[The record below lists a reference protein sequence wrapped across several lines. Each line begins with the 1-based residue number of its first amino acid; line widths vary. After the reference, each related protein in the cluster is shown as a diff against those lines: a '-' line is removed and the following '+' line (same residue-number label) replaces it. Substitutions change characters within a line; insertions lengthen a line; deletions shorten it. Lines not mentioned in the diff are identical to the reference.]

1 MRPLGPG
8 VVVVPALLPWLSE
21 QRGEQPVV
29 EVEPQTLWSL
39 QLDGG
44 QRRYLLNREL
54 FRRIVDLPNRK
65 LVHSVGLPFGGPQPA
80 EPEQIALIAEMSEAL
95 GTPWVSDHL
104 SFNAFRDGDGWS
116 NTGFFL
122 PPRQTEASAQAA
134 AQKIREL
141 STALGRPVAFET
153 GVNYLRPHEDEM
165 NDGDFFARVARLA
178 GSGILLDVHNL
189 WINECNGRQRAADVL
204 AALPLDRVWELHVA
218 GGTEL
223 NGFALDAHCGP
234 VPEAVWELADAWVP
248 RMPNLGAIIFEV
260 LDDHASR
267 LGVRVLDSQWERLQ
281 ALWSRRAHADIR
293 VTMSPIRAREP
304 ITRHVDEEWERTLA
318 EAAIGRAPAGE
329 MLTCDPGLALFRELI
344 FDTRAGFVAQGL
356 RYSMTL
362 LLSALG
368 PRHTRE
374 LLSQYAATTPPELFA
389 SLESDRFAQFLRGR
403 LPRVAYLDEVLAY
416 EHALVRAS
424 LYGEASTVTF
434 THDPAELLDCLD
446 RGQVPQALSSMT
458 VSLLVAGQEG
468 DRPGEPSMRERSE

>member
-21 QRGEQPVV
+21 QRGERPVV

-39 QLDGG
+39 RLDGG
-44 QRRYLLNREL
+44 RRRYVLNRDL

-80 EPEQIALIAEMSEAL
+80 EAEQIGLIAEMSEAL

-104 SFNAFRDGDGWS
+104 SFNAFRDGDHWS

-134 AQKIREL
+134 AQKIRDL

-165 NDGDFFARVARLA
+165 TDGDFFARVARLA

-189 WINECNGRQRAADVL
+189 WVNESNGRQRAADVL

-223 NGFALDAHCGP
+223 NGYALDAHSGP

-267 LGVRVLDSQWERLQ
+267 LGAHVIDSQWDRLQ
-281 ALWSRRAHADIR
+281 ALWSRRSQADIV
-293 VTMSPIRAREP
+293 VTMHPTGVSERT
-304 ITRHVDEEWERTLA
+304 TRHVDEEWERALA
-318 EAAIGRAPAGE
+318 EAAIGRADAGAWGQV
-329 MLTCDPGLALFRELI
+329 LARDPGIALFRELI

-368 PRHTRE
+368 PSQTRE
-374 LLSQYAATTPPELFA
+374 LLSEYAAAKPPELFA
-389 SLESDRFAQFLRGR
+389 SLESDRFAEFLRGR
-403 LPRVAYLDEVLAY
+403 LPRVTHLDEVLAY

-434 THDPAELLDCLD
+434 THDPAELLHSLECG
-446 RGQVPQALSSMT
+446 RVPEALPAMT
-458 VSLLVAGQEG
+458 VSICVAGAG
-468 DRPGEPSMRERSE
+468 